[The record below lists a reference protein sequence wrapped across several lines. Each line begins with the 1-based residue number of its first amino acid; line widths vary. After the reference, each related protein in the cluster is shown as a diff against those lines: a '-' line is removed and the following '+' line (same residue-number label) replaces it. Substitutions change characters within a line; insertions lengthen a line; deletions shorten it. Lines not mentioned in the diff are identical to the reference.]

1 MTITIVDAL
10 ETIKANISN
19 LEIRATE
26 SNIVNINQANG
37 LINALID
44 LAIRNDNRVPE
55 DKHEVKEEENNAV
68 ESES

>member
-1 MTITIVDAL
+1 MSVIEAL
-10 ETIKANISN
+10 VTIKNSIYN
-19 LEIRATE
+19 LELKATE
-26 SNIVNINQANG
+26 SNIANINQANG

-55 DKHEVKEEENNAV
+55 DHNEAKEEENNAV